1 MAETVKQTAFS
12 FDDNEAKA
20 VARCEV
26 GTGDLPG
33 KATFW
38 LVFAVLVSLGIRV
51 IFDLPLPSVYMLG
64 IYGATA
70 LLWILFLFYIR
81 HRLHVTEEEL
91 KKRSLILVE
100 EDEGFA
106 LYEFSTE
113 LRYHAGYDEITSVE
127 KGEHIYRISAP
138 MGRICLPVR
147 KIPSEFRVKLDSLE
161 GAKQIPRSWM

>member
-26 GTGDLPG
+26 GTRDLPG

-51 IFDLPLPSVYMLG
+51 IFDLPLPSVNMLG

-138 MGRICLPVR
+138 MGRRCLPVR

>member
-1 MAETVKQTAFS
+1 MAETIKQTAFS

-51 IFDLPLPSVYMLG
+51 IFELPLPSANMLG

-147 KIPSEFRVKLDSLE
+147 KIPSEFREKLDSLE

>member
-51 IFDLPLPSVYMLG
+51 IFDLPLPSVNMLG

-106 LYEFSTE
+106 LYEFSSE

-138 MGRICLPVR
+138 MGRIGLPVR

>member
-51 IFDLPLPSVYMLG
+51 IFDLPLPSVNMLG

-70 LLWILFLFYIR
+70 LLWILFLLYIR

>member
-38 LVFAVLVSLGIRV
+38 LVFAVLISLGIRV
-51 IFDLPLPSVYMLG
+51 IFELPLPSANMLG

-113 LRYHAGYDEITSVE
+113 LRYHASYDEITSVE

-147 KIPSEFRVKLDSLE
+147 KIPSEFREKLDSLE

>member
-1 MAETVKQTAFS
+1 MAETIKQTAFS

-51 IFDLPLPSVYMLG
+51 IFDLPLPSVNMLG

-70 LLWILFLFYIR
+70 LLWILFLLYIR
-81 HRLHVTEEEL
+81 HRLRVTDEEL

-147 KIPSEFRVKLDSLE
+147 KIPSEFKVKLDSLE

>member
-1 MAETVKQTAFS
+1 MAETIKQTTFS
-12 FDDNEAKA
+12 FDGDEAKA

-33 KATFW
+33 KTTFW
-38 LVFAVLVSLGIRV
+38 LVFAVLISLGIRV
-51 IFDLPLPSVYMLG
+51 LFDLPLPSVNMLG

-147 KIPSEFRVKLDSLE
+147 KIPSEFREKLDSLE
-161 GAKQIPRSWM
+161 RAKQIPRSWM

>member
-26 GTGDLPG
+26 GTRDLPG

-51 IFDLPLPSVYMLG
+51 IFDLPLPSVNMLG

>member
-51 IFDLPLPSVYMLG
+51 IFDLPLPSVNMLG

>member
-51 IFDLPLPSVYMLG
+51 IFDLPLPSVNMLG

-147 KIPSEFRVKLDSLE
+147 KIPSEFREKLDSLE

>member
-1 MAETVKQTAFS
+1 MAETIKQTAFS

-51 IFDLPLPSVYMLG
+51 IFDLPLPSVNMLG

-70 LLWILFLFYIR
+70 RLWILFLLYIR
-81 HRLHVTEEEL
+81 HRLRVTDEEL

-147 KIPSEFRVKLDSLE
+147 KIPSEFKVKLDSLE